1 MVELVDLMEE
11 HLEITIIQ
19 IVGQLLEEM
28 EQTKLLA
35 TVVELEVVEVVL
47 TVVLEELYI
56 LFLVGVI
63 VRVLELV
70 VTEVTME

>member
-1 MVELVDLMEE
+1 MVELVDMMEE

-19 IVGQLLEEM
+19 IVDQLLEEM

-56 LFLVGVI
+56 LI
-63 VRVLELV
+63 AVRVLELV
-70 VTEVTME
+70 VIEVTME

>member
-19 IVGQLLEEM
+19 IVDQLLEEM
-28 EQTKLLA
+28 EQIKRLVM
-35 TVVELEVVEVVL
+35 VVEPEVVEVVL

-56 LFLVGVI
+56 VMV
-63 VRVLELV
+63 VKVLELV
-70 VTEVTME
+70 VIEVITQ